1 MRSIQGDLA
10 SQSAATT
17 FEFDRGPAT
26 KPFRRDRNEHR
37 YAVVRTSYRARS
49 TSGSGRARVLLSEA
63 GGSNATSVAG
73 LSLGRRS
80 GRGKLCVLAC
90 LNVKEDR
97 SSFLLRRPEND
108 GKGGKKEG
116 VSRTR
121 CSFSFRNMM
130 ASATVS
136 EPCGFVSSTRMRF
149 ASSDDERSK

>member
-1 MRSIQGDLA
+1 MRSIQGVLA

-17 FEFDRGPAT
+17 FEFDRRPTT

-37 YAVVRTSYRARS
+37 YGVVRTSYRARS
-49 TSGSGRARVLLSEA
+49 TSGSARTGALLEA
-63 GGSNATSVAG
+63 GGNNATSVAG

-80 GRGKLCVLAC
+80 GRGKLWALVCC
-90 LNVKEDR
+90 EKEDGS
-97 SSFLLRRPEND
+97 SSFEEIRKRRKDAP
-108 GKGGKKEG
+108 
-116 VSRTR
+116 RTR
-121 CSFSFRNMM
+121 CSFSFRNMI